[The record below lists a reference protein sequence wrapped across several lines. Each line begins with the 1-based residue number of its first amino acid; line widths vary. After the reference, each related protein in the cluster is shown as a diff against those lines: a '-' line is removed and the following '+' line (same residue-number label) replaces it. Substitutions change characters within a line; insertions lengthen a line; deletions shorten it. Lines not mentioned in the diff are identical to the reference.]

1 MSDPVRVARSQLANA
16 SRAKDPEAVK
26 AAREALAFAH
36 LERALRRYAPELGEH
51 NAGRAYDLLF
61 WSLPDQVQRAM
72 AEWMDRGPF
81 HA

>member
-26 AAREALAFAH
+26 VAREALAFAH
-36 LERALRRYAPELGEH
+36 LERALRRYAPELGFH
-51 NAGRAYDLLF
+51 NARRASDLLF
-61 WSLPDQVQRAM
+61 WTLPDQVQKAM
-72 AEWMDRGPF
+72 AEWMDGEPL